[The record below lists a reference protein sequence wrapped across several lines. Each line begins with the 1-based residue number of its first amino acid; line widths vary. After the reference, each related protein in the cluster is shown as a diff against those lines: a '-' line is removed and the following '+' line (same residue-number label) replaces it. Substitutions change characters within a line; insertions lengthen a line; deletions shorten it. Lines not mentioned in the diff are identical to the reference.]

1 VSGEDRKDGRADGR
15 PQGAIFDCD
24 GLLVDTRR
32 CWATAYRAAA
42 EEAGAAL
49 RPDRLDSLCESLN
62 GASVGIAA
70 ERLGRALGRK
80 ISAEFMRGTLIEAV
94 GTEPLRPLPGA
105 ERLLAALEGRL
116 PLAVAS
122 NAPVA
127 VVEMSLQAAGLDH
140 YFGHVVSAEEV
151 AAPKPDP
158 GVYLEA
164 CRRLSI
170 EPAEAVAFE
179 DSPLGAAAVRA
190 AGIFLVAIPVERTAG
205 FEAEVMV
212 SSLWDPKV
220 LAVLGLDRPTN
231 PGVCHARLPD
241 RHRSAPSS

>member
-1 VSGEDRKDGRADGR
+1 VSGEDRKDGRADDR
-15 PQGAIFDCD
+15 PRGAIFDCD
-24 GLLVDTRR
+24 GLLVDTRG
-32 CWATAYRAAA
+32 CWAAAYRAAA
-42 EEAGAAL
+42 EKAGAAL

-70 ERLGRALGRK
+70 ERLSRALGRK

-94 GTEPLRPLPGA
+94 GAEPLRPLPGA
-105 ERLLAALEGRL
+105 ERLLAALEGHL

-127 VVEMSLQAAGLDH
+127 VVELSLRAAGLCH
-140 YFGHVVSAEEV
+140 HFAHVVSAEEV

-190 AGIFLVAIPVERTAG
+190 AGIFLVGVPFERTAD

-212 SSLWDPKV
+212 SSLWDPEV
-220 LAVLGLDRPTN
+220 LAVLGLDWPTN
-231 PGVCHARLPD
+231 PGV
-241 RHRSAPSS
+241 RHGVSPNQPR